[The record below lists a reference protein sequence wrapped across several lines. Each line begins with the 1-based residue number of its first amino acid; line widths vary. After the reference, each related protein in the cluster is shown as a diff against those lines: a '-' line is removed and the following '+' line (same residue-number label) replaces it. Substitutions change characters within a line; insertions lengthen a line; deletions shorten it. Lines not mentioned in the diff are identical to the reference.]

1 MKKKLLCSVIAT
13 LFTSPAFAEDL
24 ELDTVTVKSSGF
36 ERKDT
41 ETTYA
46 SEIHTSKQIE
56 ASGASTLYDYLA
68 QQSSLNISPNTG
80 NRATPS
86 INLRG
91 YGNENGYQNVVITVD
106 GQRLNNIDLQP
117 ALLAGIPLSNIDRI
131 EISKG
136 SGSVRYGDGATAG
149 AIQIYTKAKAGVTVS
164 TSWGNYGQK
173 NHYASAGLSE
183 EKIDLSMSLAHDSY
197 DGFSKK
203 DNTGHHDQF
212 NSNTQNAKVKIKP
225 TESFRVSAE
234 ATSSRNEIRYVNP
247 LSKAT
252 FNENPRTANG
262 TYPNQSFDTDQWRLG
277 AEWDITE
284 QLQLRATHFNE
295 DKFSEFV
302 SSTPS
307 RANSIYK
314 SNEIFL
320 RYQTENLNVLGG
332 YQDFDGERKRWSD
345 FGAVTSDVTTKK
357 NEATFIQ
364 TEYLFNN
371 WTFSAGARN
380 ESVHYNFKPV
390 INPFATAAAKE
401 RNDLDA
407 WDVGVNYRFT
417 QELSVFS
424 NYNQAY
430 QAPDID
436 KLFGFGGG
444 FNGFLT
450 PAKVKTLNLG
460 ANHATASNRLKVSAF
475 HADLDNEIF
484 LIPTGFPLAFTN
496 TNLDKT
502 HKYGL
507 EIQDYYQINSQLA
520 ASILYNY
527 VRAKIDRENN
537 GGGAFNGKDLPGV
550 PKHNLVANLNWKFY
564 PKASLNLNHTW
575 RSSAYAFNDFTN
587 SFRQKQGIYSS
598 TNLTVNYQYN
608 QFTLF
613 AAVNNLFEHENS
625 IQVADDTIYPVDFVR
640 TWRVG
645 LRADF

>member
-1 MKKKLLCSVIAT
+1 MKKKVLYSVIAT
-13 LFTSPAFAEDL
+13 LFTSQVFAEDL
-24 ELDTVTVKSSGF
+24 EVDTVTVKSSGF

-56 ASGASTLYDYLA
+56 ASGATTLFDYLA
-68 QQSSLNISPNTG
+68 QQSSLNITPYNG
-80 NRATPS
+80 NRATPA

-149 AIQIYTKAKAGVTVS
+149 AIQIYTKTKTGVSVS

-203 DNTGHHDQF
+203 DDTGHHDQF
-212 NSNTQNAKVKIKP
+212 TSNTQNAKVKIKP
-225 TESFRVSAE
+225 TDSLRVSAE
-234 ATSSRNEIRYVNP
+234 ATNSRNDIRYVNP
-247 LSKAT
+247 LSKAV
-252 FNENPRTANG
+252 FDRNPKTATG
-262 TYPNQSFDTDQWRLG
+262 TYPDQAFNTNQWRLG
-277 AEWDITE
+277 AEWDISE

-307 RANSIYK
+307 TANSIYK
-314 SNEIFL
+314 SNEIVL
-320 RYQTENLNVLGG
+320 RYQTESLNVLGG
-332 YQDFDGERKRWSD
+332 YQNFDGDRKRWSD
-345 FGAVTSDVTTKK
+345 FGVVTSDVTTKK

-364 TEYLFNN
+364 TEYVVNQ

-380 ESVHYNFKPV
+380 ESVRYNFKPV
-390 INPFATAAAKE
+390 INPFSTAAAKE
-401 RNDLDA
+401 RDRLDA
-407 WDVGVNYRFT
+407 WDIGVNYRFS

-436 KLFGFGGG
+436 RLFGFGGG

-450 PAKVKTLNLG
+450 PAKVKTFNVG
-460 ANHATASNRLKVSAF
+460 ANHTTASNRLKVSAF
-475 HADLDNEIF
+475 HANLDDEIF

-520 ASILYNY
+520 VSILYNY
-527 VRAKIDRENN
+527 VRAKIDRESN

-564 PKASLNLNHTW
+564 PKASFNLNHTW
-575 RSSAYAFNDFTN
+575 RSEAYAFNDFTN
-587 SFRQKQGIYSS
+587 SFSQKQDIYSS
-598 TNLTVNYQYN
+598 TNLAVNYQYN
-608 QFTLF
+608 QYTVF

-625 IQVADDTIYPVDFVR
+625 VQVQDNVIYPVDFVR

-645 LRADF
+645 FRADF

>member
-1 MKKKLLCSVIAT
+1 MKKKLLYSVIAT
-13 LFTSPAFAEDL
+13 LFTSPVFAEDL
-24 ELDTVTVKSSGF
+24 EVDTVTVKSSGF

-41 ETTYA
+41 ETSYA

-56 ASGASTLYDYLA
+56 ASGATTLFDYLA
-68 QQSSLNISPNTG
+68 QQSSLNITPNNG
-80 NRATPS
+80 NRATPA

-117 ALLAGIPLSNIDRI
+117 ALLSGIPLSNIERI

-149 AIQIYTKAKAGVTVS
+149 AIQIYTKTKTGVTVS

-203 DNTGHHDQF
+203 DDTGHHDQF
-212 NSNTQNAKVKIKP
+212 TSNTQNAKVKIKP
-225 TESFRVSAE
+225 TDSLRVSAE
-234 ATSSRNEIRYVNP
+234 ATNSRNDIRYVNP
-247 LSKAT
+247 LSKAV
-252 FNENPRTANG
+252 FDRNPKTAIG
-262 TYPNQSFDTDQWRLG
+262 TYPDQAFDTNQWRLG
-277 AEWDITE
+277 AEWDISE

-307 RANSIYK
+307 TANSIYK
-314 SNEIFL
+314 SNEIVL
-320 RYQTENLNVLGG
+320 RYQTESLNVLGG
-332 YQDFDGERKRWSD
+332 YQNFDGERKRWSD
-345 FGAVTSDVTTKK
+345 FGGVTSDVTTKK

-364 TEYLFNN
+364 TEYVVNQ

-380 ESVHYNFKPV
+380 ESVRYNFKPV
-390 INPFATAAAKE
+390 INPFSTAAAKE
-401 RNDLDA
+401 RDRLDA
-407 WDVGVNYRFT
+407 WDIGVNYRFS

-436 KLFGFGGG
+436 RLFGFGFG

-460 ANHATASNRLKVSAF
+460 LNHTITSNRLKVSAF
-475 HADLDNEIF
+475 HANLDNEIF
-484 LIPTGFPLAFTN
+484 LVPLGFSGAFTN
-496 TNLDKT
+496 TNLDKS

-507 EIQDYYQINSQLA
+507 EIQDYYQINNQFG
-520 ASILYNY
+520 ASIIYNY

-575 RSSAYAFNDFTN
+575 RSEAYAFNDFTN
-587 SFRQKQGIYSS
+587 SFSQKQDIYSS
-598 TNLTVNYQYN
+598 TNLAVNYQYN
-608 QFTLF
+608 QFTVF

-625 IQVADDTIYPVDFVR
+625 VQVQDNVIYPVDFVR

-645 LRADF
+645 FRADF